1 MKMLTKLAAAAA
13 FASGLAG
20 AAMAQD
26 IAVRGGQVY
35 TMAGEAIVERRLDA
49 RYAGDSMLA
58 VVVLPWVPEA
68 ASTQRSR
75 SRLSRS
81 HSGPEQ

>member
-35 TMAGEAIVERRLDA
+35 TMAGEAIVD
-49 RYAGDSMLA
+49 G
-58 VVVLPWVPEA
+58 VVVIEDGKITAVGPA
-68 ASTQRSR
+68 ASTPIPDGLQ
-75 SRLSRS
+75 LLEA
-81 HSGPEQ
+81 GPA